1 MTKTLVIGY
10 GNTLRGDDGA
20 GIAAVGILKND
31 YPHFDFLTLHQLTIE
46 LTETILNYNAVYF
59 IDASVDVSEVTQIN
73 LQPEISKEIL
83 HTHIVTPQN
92 LLNTCLY
99 LYGKV
104 PGKTILFHIPAY
116 QFGFSEELSVSTQ
129 EKMREL
135 LRILVTPLQ
144 ERITNKD

>member
-1 MTKTLVIGY
+1 MNKTLVIGY

-20 GIAAVGILKND
+20 GIAAVGNLKNN
-31 YPHFDFLTLHQLTIE
+31 YPHFDFLTLHQLTLE
-46 LTETILNYNAVYF
+46 LIETILNYETVYF

-83 HTHIVTPQN
+83 NTHIVTPQN

-104 PGKTILFHIPAY
+104 PRETILFHIPAY
-116 QFGFSEELSVSTQ
+116 EFGFSEELSVPTQ
-129 EKMREL
+129 EKMKEL
-135 LRILVTPLQ
+135 LKILVAPQ
-144 ERITNKD
+144 QKRATNKD